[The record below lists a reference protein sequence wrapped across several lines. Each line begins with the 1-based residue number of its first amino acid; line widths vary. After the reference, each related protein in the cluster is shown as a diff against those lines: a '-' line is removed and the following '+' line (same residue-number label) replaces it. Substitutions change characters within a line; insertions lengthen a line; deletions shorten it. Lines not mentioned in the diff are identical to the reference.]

1 MGMNPNNLCY
11 ERVQQQNEIFKQN
24 HLQPNRDFM
33 VNRIC
38 RTNRQSRP
46 RTRPSF
52 NTRQDY
58 WFDDTKGYIDQRSH
72 CFRPPHNQSIYRASM
87 RVSKVSKVNQH
98 QHHLHRRRCC
108 CYSLYEYDMFDAD
121 KMANV
126 SNIQQSSSNVNRSV

>member
-58 WFDDTKGYIDQRSH
+58 WFDDTKVKFAFIIENNLTVINRCGEFYICWALSR
-72 CFRPPHNQSIYRASM
+72 FWGGMP
-87 RVSKVSKVNQH
+87 KF
-98 QHHLHRRRCC
+98 
-108 CYSLYEYDMFDAD
+108 YESF
-121 KMANV
+121 
-126 SNIQQSSSNVNRSV
+126 QC